1 MCRFL
6 TEAFSASILISPSV
20 QCTKIRFYLIFFIRF
35 LQIELQLQCQVSF
48 YFTLNL
54 TVLHIHWQVV
64 FKTDIYGT
72 FRETLVFDF
81 GSEPVLSRDMQVESA
96 PVTDT
101 EKVLSEIRLSQ
112 QGRWQVDQVSVVEY
126 KQKLV
131 FLISLRPTLL
141 ILEFCLDK
149 SDIGMNKFS

>member
-1 MCRFL
+1 M
-6 TEAFSASILISPSV
+6 
-20 QCTKIRFYLIFFIRF
+20 
-35 LQIELQLQCQVSF
+35 
-48 YFTLNL
+48 
-54 TVLHIHWQVV
+54 LHIHWQVV